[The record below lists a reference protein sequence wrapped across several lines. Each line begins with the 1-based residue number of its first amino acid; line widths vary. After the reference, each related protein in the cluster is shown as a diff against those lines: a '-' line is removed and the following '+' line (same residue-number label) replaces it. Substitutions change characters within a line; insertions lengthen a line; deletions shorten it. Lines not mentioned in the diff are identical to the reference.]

1 MAPST
6 FDQWFAIHN
15 ARSEKK
21 IPDEYKTLFEECWN
35 TAKITPEEEIKEL
48 KVENGNLQDEIDC
61 NSCPYDYCRCNDYDD
76 LESDLEDAND
86 KLRKTEKMITH
97 LKEVVDEFETVQDSL
112 NNAIENADY
121 QLIVDSV
128 SKDFDN
134 AFCNLGEVKNGFEAL
149 DI

>member
-6 FDQWFAIHN
+6 FEQWFAIHN

-21 IPDEYKTLFEECWN
+21 IPDEYKALFEECWN

-61 NSCPYDYCRCNDYDD
+61 NSCPYDYCRCGDYDD
-76 LESDLEDAND
+76 LENDLEEANE
-86 KLRKTEKMITH
+86 KLRKADKMVTH

-134 AFCNLGEVKNGFEAL
+134 AFCNLSEVKNGFEAL

>member
-15 ARSEKK
+15 AKSENK
-21 IPDEYKTLFEECWN
+21 IPEDFKSLFEECWN
-35 TAKITPEEEIKEL
+35 TAKITPEEEIKDL
-48 KVENGNLQDEIDC
+48 KDEIDR
-61 NSCPYDYCRCNDYDD
+61 NSCPYDYCLCNDYND
-76 LESDLEDAND
+76 LEIDLEDAND
-86 KLRKTEKMITH
+86 KLSKVDKMITH
-97 LKEVVDEFETVQDSL
+97 LKEVLDEFETVQDSL
-112 NNAIENADY
+112 DNAIENADY

-134 AFCNLGEVKNGFEAL
+134 ALYNLNEVKNGFEAL

>member
-1 MAPST
+1 MAPTS
-6 FDQWFAIHN
+6 FEQWFAIHN
-15 ARSEKK
+15 AKSENK
-21 IPDEYKTLFEECWN
+21 IPDEYKALFEECWN
-35 TAKITPEEEIKEL
+35 TARTNVESDNKDLQEE
-48 KVENGNLQDEIDC
+48 VRNLQEEIDC

-76 LESDLEDAND
+76 LENDLEEANG
-86 KLRKTEKMITH
+86 KLRKAEKMITH

>member
-21 IPDEYKTLFEECWN
+21 IPDEYKALFEECWN

-61 NSCPYDYCRCNDYDD
+61 NSCPYDYCLCGDYDD
-76 LESDLEDAND
+76 LENDLEEANG
-86 KLRKTEKMITH
+86 KLRKVDKMVTH